1 MLDETCFKSML
12 KIKMKNVSK
21 ITLTIQICKAVAVGG
36 KVIKTFKI

>member
-1 MLDETCFKSML
+1 MLDETCFKNML
-12 KIKMKNVSK
+12 NIKVKNVSK